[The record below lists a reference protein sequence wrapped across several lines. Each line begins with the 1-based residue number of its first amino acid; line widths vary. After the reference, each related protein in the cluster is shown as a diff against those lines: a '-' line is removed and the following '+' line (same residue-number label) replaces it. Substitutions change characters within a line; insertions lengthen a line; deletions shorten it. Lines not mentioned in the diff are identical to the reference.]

1 MAINHRIPPEIFK
14 DIIEVIEHVEKF
26 LPFCP
31 SKHQTYLFEVYNKY
45 IASKHDQQQES
56 CGGCRSKVIGVMRSL
71 ARQWKQQETNL

>member
-14 DIIEVIEHVEKF
+14 DIIEVIEHIEKF

-45 IASKHDQQQES
+45 IAPKYDQQKET
-56 CGGCRSKVIGVMRSL
+56 CGGCRALVIGKMRTL